1 MDAKATITQEE
12 LKELQDQQNRYNQ
25 ILFELGTIT
34 VAEITLNKE
43 LSKLKEEQ
51 KFLLS
56 DLDTLKNQSEI
67 YQKELIKKYGEID
80 IDLTTGEF
88 KTL

>member
-25 ILFELGTIT
+25 ILFELGAIT